1 MPMTVYTKA
10 DIEEEREKQE
20 QIEQSIT
27 DVQATL
33 DELESVKNDTTAY
46 ITEMDAKLTEIATN
60 IQSLNEQSQAKQLE
74 IDATNSQLELQQEE
88 LDRQYDLMKKRI
100 QFMYENGDSQML
112 DLLFGSES
120 ISDFLNKAEYI
131 KTLTDYDRKAIQ
143 ELKDAKQA
151 VEDSKTQL
159 ETEQAELQTLTDT
172 ALAEQSS
179 METLVAA
186 KEEELRKTEA
196 EISSAEQDIIT
207 KQKALEE
214 QAALVSQ
221 MEAVEER
228 RRQQEAAAKAAAEDA
243 ARRASEA
250 GNNTDSSNSSTDS
263 NNNSSSD
270 IEYNTSEATSFI
282 WPLNGYYT
290 ISSDYSDR
298 ISPISGK
305 SEMHNGIDIP
315 APIGT
320 PIYAVAD
327 GTVDW
332 AWTSSSAGNWMGI
345 AHGNGLYSVYM
356 HMSAFAVSSGTYVK
370 QGQIIG
376 YVGSTGWSTGA
387 HLHLTFRLNG
397 SYVNPHIYVG

>member
-186 KEEELRKTEA
+186 KEEELRNK
-196 EISSAEQDIIT
+196 
-207 KQKALEE
+207 
-214 QAALVSQ
+214 
-221 MEAVEER
+221 
-228 RRQQEAAAKAAAEDA
+228 
-243 ARRASEA
+243 
-250 GNNTDSSNSSTDS
+250 
-263 NNNSSSD
+263 
-270 IEYNTSEATSFI
+270 
-282 WPLNGYYT
+282 
-290 ISSDYSDR
+290 
-298 ISPISGK
+298 
-305 SEMHNGIDIP
+305 
-315 APIGT
+315 
-320 PIYAVAD
+320 
-327 GTVDW
+327 
-332 AWTSSSAGNWMGI
+332 
-345 AHGNGLYSVYM
+345 
-356 HMSAFAVSSGTYVK
+356 
-370 QGQIIG
+370 
-376 YVGSTGWSTGA
+376 
-387 HLHLTFRLNG
+387 
-397 SYVNPHIYVG
+397 